1 MNSSKNSFSRRDS
14 NRGSNFKLEPIPEPA
29 EPEEAVYTFDG
40 EEKTI
45 ITVDK
50 VFKATTTR
58 DFKTVSEL
66 YLTAEGINWINYNNP
81 VLK

>member
-1 MNSSKNSFSRRDS
+1 MNSSKNSFSNRNS

-29 EPEEAVYTFDG
+29 EAEEAVYTFDG

-45 ITVDK
+45 ITAEK

-66 YLTAEGINWINYNNP
+66 YLTAEDINWINYNNP